1 MTVDIGFGKCLKG
14 GENGDANERFLSENR
29 QNRGV
34 SGEMEGAISAAH
46 CAFNEL
52 HQISRRKIVTVTA
65 QRFLGKESVLNA
77 CQPG

>member
-34 SGEMEGAISAAH
+34 SGEMEGAIS
-46 CAFNEL
+46 
-52 HQISRRKIVTVTA
+52 VA
-65 QRFLGKESVLNA
+65 Q
-77 CQPG
+77 